1 MNYSYHQLSIDEFD
15 RLYGESLQSVS
26 QFELTFAWLKA
37 TAQFMVPDGG
47 QVIVHCLIESEASSQ
62 VEKLIVALPLMHLAH
77 NKTLKSLGSFYST
90 IIAQSYSTYYQALS
104 HTNALNNLITH
115 ILQSS
120 SWQTLQIGP
129 MEEDSGLANFFIT
142 QRSKSYFSKVFSQNQ
157 NIYQDKLSSF
167 EHYYAQ
173 LPSQLKNT
181 LSRRSK
187 KLRKYAP
194 YTIDIVTTNELFER
208 AFRDYKTIY
217 QASWK
222 VDEYSYDFIEQV
234 CRSALAKN
242 QLRLGVLYVN
252 DKPAAAQIWFI
263 QANETIATASIFK
276 LAYHPDFQQFSVGSI
291 LSLALSEYVLNR
303 DMVNVIEFGMGN
315 ESYKRDWLKL
325 TKKRLT
331 LQVYNKRNILGFIKG
346 VLSIW
351 LARLKNIKT
360 KNTQLKRNESS

>member
-15 RLYGESLQSVS
+15 RLYGESLQSSS

-62 VEKLIVALPLMHLAH
+62 LEKLVVALPLMHLSHGKA
-77 NKTLKSLGSFYST
+77 LKSLGSFYST
-90 IIAQSYSTYYQALS
+90 IIAQSYASYYQVSNHA
-104 HTNALNNLITH
+104 NALNDLMTH

-129 MEEDSGLANFFIT
+129 MDEDSALANLFIK
-142 QRSKSYFSKVFSQNQ
+142 QGSKPYFSKVFSQQQ

-187 KLRKYAP
+187 KLSKYAP
-194 YTIDIVTTNELFER
+194 YSIEIVTTNEVFDR
-208 AFRDYKTIY
+208 AFRDYKAIY

-222 VDEYSYDFIEQV
+222 VNEYSYDFIEQV

-242 QLRLGVLYVN
+242 QLRLGMLYVN
-252 DKPAAAQIWFI
+252 DKPAAAQIWFV
-263 QANETIATASIFK
+263 QANKTLSTASIFK

-291 LSLALSEYVLNR
+291 LSLALSEHVLSR
-303 DMVNVIEFGMGN
+303 DKVNVIEFGMGN

-325 TKKRLT
+325 TKQRLI
-331 LQVYNKRNILGFIKG
+331 LQVYNKRNILGFIQG
-346 VLSIW
+346 ALSIC
-351 LARLKNIKT
+351 LATLKNIKT
-360 KNTQLKRNESS
+360 KNT